1 MHWRRKWQPTP
12 MFLPGESQG
21 RGSLVGGKIPWR
33 RKCQPLQYSCLENP
47 RDGGWSWCPPWSMVP
62 TLVHGACLGP
72 WCLPWSW
79 SQPWSAL
86 PPCDRLSPWDGT
98 LGSVLSE
105 AQLREEPVPFSLTR
119 QCEPRACPRLCPGSA
134 EAACRGLYLLMESR
148 LWPSLRVQGQR
159 GPAAQRLPTLEGK
172 GKSLCPVFSGFVASP
187 VV

>member
-1 MHWRRKWQPTP
+1 MVLVPTLVHAACP
-12 MFLPGESQG
+12 GPGARLGPWCLP
-21 RGSLVGGKIPWR
+21 
-33 RKCQPLQYSCLENP
+33 
-47 RDGGWSWCPPWSMVP
+47 WSWCPPWSMVP

-159 GPAAQRLPTLEGK
+159 GPAAQRLPTLDSPLGR
-172 GKSLCPVFSGFVASP
+172 SCPPPRIQTRWASEP
-187 VV
+187 SQR